1 MSPGPDLFVV
11 CKQCGSE
18 VSPYITECPYCGSR
32 LRSRAPKLPRV
43 KSRGRVLRRLARA
56 LTLGRSPSRPRARLG
71 PRLGRSSRRAG
82 YARGESPPYA
92 TIALVVL
99 GCAGWVLVRGDY
111 LGAAHLVG
119 ASPAAIA
126 HLIAVSEGNASFI
139 RMAIVGPL
147 HGDWWKLFTSQFAYL
162 NGLYA
167 FIALL
172 ATAIFGWLLE
182 RRRGPA
188 VALAVFFGG
197 SVTGALAA
205 IALYSEPIV
214 SGANAGALALI
225 AAWSIPDLR
234 AVRGGHYY
242 EGDLLGAGVIAA
254 LLLVLPYARP
264 EASWVAGV
272 VGALVGLTVGLG
284 LDLIDSPEP

>member
-11 CKQCGSE
+11 CNQCGSE

-43 KSRGRVLRRLARA
+43 KSRGRVLRRFGRA
-56 LTLGRSPSRPRARLG
+56 LTFSRAGGRPRARLG
-71 PRLGRSSRRAG
+71 RSSPRG
-82 YARGESPPYA
+82 EYPRGESRPYA
-92 TIALVVL
+92 TIALVAL

-111 LGAAHLVG
+111 LDAARLVG
-119 ASPAAIA
+119 SSPAAIA
-126 HLIAVSEGNASFI
+126 HLIGVSEGNASFI

-147 HGDWWKLFTSQFAYL
+147 HGDWWKLFTSPFGYL

-182 RRRGPA
+182 RRSGPA
-188 VALAVFFGG
+188 ILLVVFFAG
-197 SVTGALAA
+197 SITGALAA
-205 IALYSEPIV
+205 LALYAEPIV
-214 SGANAGALALI
+214 SGAGAGALALI

-234 AVRGGHYY
+234 ALRGSHYY
-242 EGDLLGAGVIAA
+242 EGDLLGAGTIAA

-264 EASWVAGV
+264 EASWAAGV
-272 VGALVGLTVGLG
+272 VGALVGLILGLG
-284 LDLIDSPEP
+284 LDLIDSRES

>member
-43 KSRGRVLRRLARA
+43 KSRGRVLRRLGRA
-56 LTLGRSPSRPRARLG
+56 LTLGRSPSRPHV
-71 PRLGRSSRRAG
+71 RLGRSSHRG
-82 YARGESPPYA
+82 DYPRGETPPYA
-92 TIALVVL
+92 TIALIVL
-99 GCAGWVLVRGDY
+99 GCAGWVLVRGGY
-111 LGAAHLVG
+111 LNSFSSGLRVLARGESFGLLYDQYV
-119 ASPAAIA
+119 SFFRLAI
-126 HLIAVSEGNASFI
+126 I
-139 RMAIVGPL
+139 GPL
-147 HGDWWKLFTSQFAYL
+147 HGDWWKLLTSPFAYV

-167 FIALL
+167 FVALL

-188 VALAVFFGG
+188 IMLAVFFAG

-205 IALYSEPIV
+205 VALYSEPIV
-214 SGANAGALALI
+214 SGANAGALALV

-234 AVRGGHYY
+234 AARGGRYY
-242 EGDLLGAGVIAA
+242 EGDLLGAGAIAA

-264 EASWVAGV
+264 EASWLAGV
-272 VGALVGLTVGLG
+272 VGALVGLIVGLG
-284 LDLIDSPEP
+284 LDLSDSPEP

>member
-11 CKQCGSE
+11 CNQCGSE

-43 KSRGRVLRRLARA
+43 KSRGRVLRRLGRA
-56 LTLGRSPSRPRARLG
+56 LPFGRSSARTRA
-71 PRLGRSSRRAG
+71 PLGRSSRREDH
-82 YARGESPPYA
+82 ARGESPPYA
-92 TIALVVL
+92 TIALVAL
-99 GCAGWVLVRGDY
+99 GCAGWVLVRGGY
-111 LGAAHLVG
+111 LGAVH
-119 ASPAAIA
+119 IA
-126 HLIAVSEGNASFI
+126 GFGSVSGTYASFFKI
-139 RMAIVGPL
+139 AIGGPL
-147 HGDWWKLFTSQFAYL
+147 HGDWWKLLTSPFAYV

-188 VALAVFFGG
+188 VALVVFLGA
-197 SVTGALAA
+197 SVSGALAA
-205 IALYSEPIV
+205 LAIYAEPIV

-234 AVRGGHYY
+234 ALRRGHYY
-242 EGDLLGAGVIAA
+242 DGDLLGVGAIAA

-264 EASWVAGV
+264 EASWTAGV
-272 VGALVGLTVGLG
+272 VGGIVGLIVGLG
-284 LDLIDSPEP
+284 LQSIDPQES

>member
-43 KSRGRVLRRLARA
+43 KSRGRIPRRLGRA

-71 PRLGRSSRRAG
+71 RSPHRG
-82 YARGESPPYA
+82 DYPRGESPPYA

-119 ASPAAIA
+119 SSPAAIA

-188 VALAVFFGG
+188 IVLMVFFAG

-205 IALYSEPIV
+205 LALYSEPIV

-225 AAWSIPDLR
+225 AAWSIPDLQ
-234 AVRGGHYY
+234 AVRRGHYY
-242 EGDLLGAGVIAA
+242 DGDLLGAGAIAA

-264 EASWVAGV
+264 EASWPAGV
-272 VGALVGLTVGLG
+272 VGALVGLIVGLG
-284 LDLIDSPEP
+284 LDLIDSSES

>member
-43 KSRGRVLRRLARA
+43 KSRGRVLRRLGRA
-56 LTLGRSPSRPRARLG
+56 LSFGRSPSRPRAR
-71 PRLGRSSRRAG
+71 PARSSRRAD
-82 YARGESPPYA
+82 YPHGESPPYA
-92 TIALVVL
+92 TIALVAL
-99 GCAGWVLVRGDY
+99 GCAGWVLVRGGY
-111 LGAAHLVG
+111 LGAVH
-119 ASPAAIA
+119 IA
-126 HLIAVSEGNASFI
+126 GLGSISGTYVSFFKIAVG
-139 RMAIVGPL
+139 GPL
-147 HGDWWKLFTSQFAYL
+147 QGDWWKLFTSPFAYV

-182 RRRGPA
+182 RRRGP
-188 VALAVFFGG
+188 VTVLAVFFAG

-205 IALYSEPIV
+205 LALYSEPIV
-214 SGANAGALALI
+214 SGANAGGLALI

-234 AVRGGHYY
+234 AVRGGRFY

-264 EASWVAGV
+264 EASWLAGV
-272 VGALVGLTVGLG
+272 IGALVGLTAGLG
-284 LDLIDSPEP
+284 LDLIDSQEL